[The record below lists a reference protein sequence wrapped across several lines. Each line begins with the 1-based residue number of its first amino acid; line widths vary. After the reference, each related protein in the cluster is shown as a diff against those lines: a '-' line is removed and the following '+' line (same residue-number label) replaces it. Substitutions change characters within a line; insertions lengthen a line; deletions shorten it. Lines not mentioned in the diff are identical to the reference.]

1 MTGPLVATYRYRRA
15 ADKRQ
20 YIPVIHWQG
29 GEYECGPALAQAAD
43 AIRFASDFAQAIRDV
58 LHSHPY
64 TEHAERL
71 AL

>member
-1 MTGPLVATYRYRRA
+1 MTGPLVATYRSRRVA
-15 ADKRQ
+15 GKLCFV
-20 YIPVIHWQG
+20 PVVHWQG
-29 GEYECGPALAQAAD
+29 GEYECGPALADAAD